1 MSRDRKSAGTP
12 AKRAF
17 QPKSRLPLRRRNRR
31 EDLETID
38 DITIA
43 FEEEGEVVVEELDK
57 VIIQKGVWAVI
68 LFRFQERNRKTGE
81 FNAPK
86 AALRRYQ
93 KFKGEY
99 KKRDSVNISKDS
111 AQILLKVLGEWLETG
126 LLGDTDGD

>member
-1 MSRDRKSAGTP
+1 M
-12 AKRAF
+12 
-17 QPKSRLPLRRRNRR
+17 
-31 EDLETID
+31 ETID